1 MNISIECVPCIINN
15 FVQLLN
21 NSVMH
26 EELKEPV
33 LRRFLKYIS
42 EENYQQSPPALGRKI
57 HQMIRQELNDP
68 DPYKKIKK
76 KYNRMLLDLYP
87 KFKKMV
93 QESDDAFVT
102 ALRLAVAGNVIDF
115 GSQHQFEI
123 METIDRVQRA
133 DFFID
138 DSSKLRKD
146 LKKAKILMYIGDNCG
161 EIVLDK
167 LFLETISVPVKYFVV
182 RGGPVINDITMD
194 DAIFTEINKDA
205 KVITTGD
212 NAPGAVWE
220 TTSEEFKYFFNAA
233 DVIISKGQGNLE
245 GLIDVPGNT
254 YFLFVSKCDLIARRI
269 GANKGDF
276 IIKKNSIN

>member
-1 MNISIECVPCIINN
+1 
-15 FVQLLN
+15 
-21 NSVMH
+21 MH

-93 QESDDAFVT
+93 QKSDDAFVT

-138 DSSKLRKD
+138 DSSKLRED
-146 LKKAKILMYIGDNCG
+146 LKKAKTLMYIGDNCG

-167 LFLETISVPVKYFVV
+167 LFLEIISVPVK
-182 RGGPVINDITMD
+182 
-194 DAIFTEINKDA
+194 
-205 KVITTGD
+205 
-212 NAPGAVWE
+212 
-220 TTSEEFKYFFNAA
+220 
-233 DVIISKGQGNLE
+233 
-245 GLIDVPGNT
+245 
-254 YFLFVSKCDLIARRI
+254 
-269 GANKGDF
+269 
-276 IIKKNSIN
+276 

>member
-57 HQMIRQELNDP
+57 HQMIRQELNNP

-123 METIDRVQRA
+123 METIDRMQRA

-146 LKKAKILMYIGDNCG
+146 LKKAKMLMYIGDNCG

-167 LFLETISVPVKYFVV
+167 LFLESISVSVKYFVV

-194 DAIFTEINKDA
+194 DAIFMEINKDA